1 MKRDIEVTIKIPAE
15 WIKEINSLLNNE
27 KLEEWFPE
35 SKSYESFI
43 MQAVLNEMHDLND
56 MIGIRLEA
64 PPKASHPVP
73 EDLRKLILYKIHP

>member
-27 KLEEWFPE
+27 ELEEWFPE

-56 MIGIRLEA
+56 MIRIRLEA
-64 PPKASHPVP
+64 PPTASHPVP
-73 EDLRKLILYKIHP
+73 DYLRELSKRKQIH